1 MKFNP
6 SFNTAVNQLN
16 AKQKEAVNNIEGP
29 VLVVAGPGTG
39 KTQILAARIGT
50 ILQNT
55 DAGPENILALT
66 FTDAGTI
73 AMRKRLI
80 EFIGP
85 EAYRIEISTFH
96 TFCNNVIKAHPYLF
110 AKGALEPI
118 SELEEMKLLEALI
131 NSFPANHPMKKWKGD
146 NRYDRRK
153 LKWLFDTMKKERWSP
168 AWLHSKIEEWEASEK
183 NNDFFIYKR
192 KQGKFSKGDFKEA
205 TFEKDVAKPMR
216 LLKSAVM
223 EYDTYQQKM
232 QEMGRYDFNDMIT
245 WVLDKFQDEAHK
257 DLLLDYQ
264 EQYHYVLVDEYQ
276 DTNGAQNQL
285 LYCLLDYWDAPNVF
299 VVGDDDQS
307 IYRFQGANVANIT
320 AFNTK
325 YKQHLKVVELID
337 NYRSNQVILNAA
349 NKLISENKERLVNEL
364 SHLTKKL
371 NAAKVKENTAP
382 EVRVYINEAQQAFH
396 IATEIETARNA
407 GETLNEIAIIYPKHK
422 FADDII
428 RYFDLKQIPYQVK
441 MRQNILQST
450 FIKNIIKL
458 LQYLT
463 EEGKISHSRE
473 DLLFDIMH
481 YKWFG
486 IHPLTIAGI
495 AFELRSLKRN
505 NKKAK
510 WRNVIANYKVNEQ
523 PDIFNTSKMGQYK
536 QVRKLSTFIET
547 WISESKNITLPS
559 LIEKIIAESGL
570 LNYLIHAPEKIDL
583 MEELRTFFNF
593 VKEEN
598 ERTNNFN
605 LNNLVEGIEEMQDN
619 QISLPVF
626 KLTGD
631 PDGVMLTT
639 AHSSKGLEFETVYV
653 IQSLESAWEKQRT
666 SNMRFKLPGNLID
679 GEKGSDEEEKRRLFY
694 VAITR
699 AKQQLFMCLPK
710 FDVKDKELNRS
721 RFVSEV
727 LTCEEVLEKHIDLDA
742 NALADFQLDTL
753 KQKPAADLIMIE
765 KQMINRAL
773 QNYQLNVS
781 HLNSYLK
788 CPKNF
793 YFNHILKVP
802 AATNANMT
810 FGNVVHGTLE
820 MFFKK
825 MRETETFP
833 EIKIMLAFFEQ
844 QMQYY
849 RNAFGKKAY
858 EQMLEYGKHIL
869 PQYYEASIN
878 NWSKVVAI
886 EQVIQKVIV
895 GDMPIKG
902 VIDKIEFD
910 GKDANV
916 VDYKSG
922 KFRKEKFNR
931 PKPKEEWKKQDT
943 PTFEEEFGG
952 DYWRQGVFYKI
963 LIEADNRNSWNVVTT
978 EFDFIEPDKDTN
990 KFHKQK
996 VPIVKEDI
1004 ALVKEQMKLVWQGI
1018 QNHQFDGECKDPYCR
1033 WCGFVDENYE
1043 KLPEA
1048 DIELRIE
1055 ADGIAEDLVLG

>member
-1 MKFNP
+1 MKFRS
-6 SFNTAVNQLN
+6 SFSKAINQLN
-16 AKQKEAVNNIEGP
+16 AKQKEAVEHIEGP

-39 KTQILAARIGT
+39 KTQILAARIGR

-55 DAGPENILALT
+55 DASPENILALT
-66 FTDAGTI
+66 FTEAGTI
-73 AMRKRLI
+73 AMRERLI

-85 EAYRIEISTFH
+85 EAYKIEISTFH

-131 NSFPANHPMKKWKGD
+131 QSFPANHPMKKWKGD
-146 NRYDRRK
+146 NRYDRKK

-168 AWLHSKIEEWEASEK
+168 DWLCVKIDDWVESEK
-183 NNDFFIYKR
+183 GNDAYYYKR
-192 KQGKFSKGDFKEA
+192 KQGNYNKGDFKEA
-205 TFEKDVAKPMR
+205 SFEKNVAKPMR
-216 LLKSAVM
+216 LLKSAVL
-223 EYDTYQQKM
+223 EYSTYQEKM
-232 QEMGRYDFNDMIT
+232 RTMGRYDFNDMIT
-245 WVLDKFQDEAHK
+245 WVLDKFQNEEHK

-264 EQYHYVLVDEYQ
+264 EQYHYILVDEYQ

-285 LYCLLDYWDAPNVF
+285 LYSLLDYWDAPNVF

-320 AFNTK
+320 AFNSK

-337 NYRSNQVILNAA
+337 NYRSSQPILNAA
-349 NKLISENKERLVNEL
+349 DQLITHNNERLVNEL
-364 SHLTKKL
+364 THLTKKL
-371 NAAKVKENTAP
+371 NAAKVKKSASP

-396 IATEIETARNA
+396 IATEIEVANNA
-407 GETLNEIAIIYPKHK
+407 GKKLNEIAVIYPKHK

-441 MRQNILQST
+441 VRQNILQST
-450 FIKNIIKL
+450 FIKNIITL

-463 EEGKISHSRE
+463 EEGQLSHSRE
-473 DLLFDIMH
+473 DLLFEIMH

-486 IHPLTIAGI
+486 IHPLTIANM
-495 AFELRSLKRN
+495 AFELRNLKRT
-505 NKKAK
+505 NKNAK
-510 WRNVIANYKVNEQ
+510 WRNVVANYKVSQQ
-523 PDIFNTSKMGQYK
+523 PDIFNIGKTEQYQK
-536 QVRKLSTFIET
+536 VRKLSKFIED
-547 WISESKNITLPS
+547 WIKESKNVTLPV
-559 LIEKIIAESGL
+559 LIEKVIAESGL
-570 LNYLIHAPEKIDL
+570 LNYIINAPKKIDL

-598 ERTNNFN
+598 ERTNNFS
-605 LNNLVEGIEEMQDN
+605 LNDLVEGIEEMEGND
-619 QISLPVF
+619 IALPVF

-653 IQSLESAWEKQRT
+653 IQCLENAWEKQRR
-666 SNMRFKLPGNLID
+666 SNLRFKLPGNLVS

-699 AKQQLFMCLPK
+699 AKQNLNICLPK
-710 FDVKDKELNRS
+710 FDGKDKELPRS

-727 LTCEEVLEKHIDLDA
+727 LINNEVVEKHIDLDA
-742 NALADFQLDTL
+742 DALADFQLNTL
-753 KQKPAADLIMIE
+753 MGKPPADLIRIE
-765 KQMINRAL
+765 QQMINRAL
-773 QNYQLNVS
+773 QKYQLNVS

-802 AATNANMT
+802 AATNTNLT
-810 FGNVVHGTLE
+810 FGNVMHSTLE
-820 MFFKK
+820 VFFKNV
-825 MRETETFP
+825 REKDQFP
-833 EIKIMLAFFEQ
+833 NAKILVGFFEQ
-844 QMQYY
+844 QMLYY

-858 EQMLEYGKHIL
+858 EQMLAYGRHIL

-878 NWSKVVAI
+878 TWNKVVAV
-886 EQVIQKVIV
+886 EQVIQNVIV
-895 GDMPIKG
+895 KDIPVKG
-902 VIDKIEFD
+902 IIDKFEFE
-910 GKDANV
+910 GNNANV
-916 VDYKSG
+916 VDYKTG
-922 KFRKEKFNR
+922 KFKKERFSR
-931 PKPKEEWKKQDT
+931 PKSTEDWKKQND

-952 DYWRQGVFYKI
+952 DYWRQAVFYKI
-963 LIEADNRNSWNVVTT
+963 LIDADNRNNWNVLTT
-978 EFDFIEPDKDTN
+978 EFDFLEPDKDSG

-996 VPIVKEDI
+996 VPIVQEDI
-1004 ALVKEQMKLVWQGI
+1004 ALVKQQIEQVWQGI
-1018 QNHQFDGECKDPYCR
+1018 QNHQFDGECRDPYCR
-1033 WCGFVDENYE
+1033 WCGFVDEHYQ

-1048 DIELRIE
+1048 DAELGIET
-1055 ADGIAEDLVLG
+1055 DGVAEDLVLG